1 MAVFEYKGV
10 TADGKSVS
18 GIVDAETFK
27 LARAKL
33 KKQGVFPTDLSEEGG
48 KRKPGGAGT
57 SALSRD
63 VDIRKRFSRVTIED
77 VAVMSRQ
84 LATLVGAGIPIDQSL
99 AALSE
104 QVENER
110 LKVILSQIREK
121 VNQGISLAEAM
132 RAHPGAFSE
141 LYINMVSAGEASGAL
156 DLVLSRLADY
166 TESQQRLRNKLIGTL
181 TYPVIMMMV
190 SMGLVGFLFI
200 KVIPKIA
207 KLFDQMKASLPLP
220 TRVLIASSRFTADYW
235 WLLLI
240 VFGGLAYVGYR
251 WIQTQ
256 AGRRKFDGFLLR
268 MPIFG
273 RLFRMVAIAR
283 FASTLSA
290 LLKSGV
296 PLLVAMKIVSKVVD
310 NVVISEILDSARS
323 NISEGQSVAEPLR
336 RSGEFPPLVTHMI
349 AIGERTGE
357 LEAMLGKVSDS
368 YENQVDAAIT
378 ALTSLL
384 EPVMILM
391 MGGIVAFIAVSILLP
406 MLQLNSFIK

>member
-1 MAVFEYKGV
+1 
-10 TADGKSVS
+10 
-18 GIVDAETFK
+18 
-27 LARAKL
+27 
-33 KKQGVFPTDLSEEGG
+33 
-48 KRKPGGAGT
+48 
-57 SALSRD
+57 
-63 VDIRKRFSRVTIED
+63 
-77 VAVMSRQ
+77 
-84 LATLVGAGIPIDQSL
+84 
-99 AALSE
+99 
-104 QVENER
+104 
-110 LKVILSQIREK
+110 
-121 VNQGISLAEAM
+121 
-132 RAHPGAFSE
+132 
-141 LYINMVSAGEASGAL
+141 
-156 DLVLSRLADY
+156 
-166 TESQQRLRNKLIGTL
+166 
-181 TYPVIMMMV
+181 
-190 SMGLVGFLFI
+190 
-200 KVIPKIA
+200 
-207 KLFDQMKASLPLP
+207 
-220 TRVLIASSRFTADYW
+220 
-235 WLLLI
+235 
-240 VFGGLAYVGYR
+240 
-251 WIQTQ
+251 
-256 AGRRKFDGFLLR
+256 